1 MVRARPGRAGE
12 PALDI
17 AAAGRGLRGVRG
29 ELHRHLRK
37 VRTPGGPAHGR
48 SGLGHSDAHRRYFLA
63 ANDGKAFS
71 FAFLPATIVAY
82 LQPFGLHISGLFPFF
97 STPTAPA
104 AWDGAVLD
112 QTYPTASITATTPL
126 LFGLTIWGA
135 ITAFRPHSI
144 GLVRLTRII
153 LLAAAAGTAG
163 VLLWGYISERY
174 MADFVPLLVIASG
187 VGLIDIWRR
196 LQGRGRRVRE
206 VVLAAIGVLA
216 VYCIAVNMAIAIAPE
231 SQWNTV
237 QLAKFES
244 VQKSLSIQSLSSTV
258 QQGVSL
264 PNWAPAGQLFIAGA
278 CNSRSGGLYLS
289 SGDTEKDVPGDL
301 IQHSTW
307 LPVEQGSAISNTIGF
322 TFNRPASELTGPA
335 TLLTYGPGS
344 LVLAPYGADQVEL
357 KVLDSGTSIGWP
369 SATGQYFPVKPG
381 RHYELTATTDPN
393 LKSIVVTMGGK
404 TIIGHYLGGDGP
416 AVVQTTPTGLGGPTP
431 VVSVVRHP
439 SPKSTMSLCRS
450 LQKQ

>member
-1 MVRARPGRAGE
+1 
-12 PALDI
+12 
-17 AAAGRGLRGVRG
+17 
-29 ELHRHLRK
+29 
-37 VRTPGGPAHGR
+37 
-48 SGLGHSDAHRRYFLA
+48 
-63 ANDGKAFS
+63 
-71 FAFLPATIVAY
+71 
-82 LQPFGLHISGLFPFF
+82 
-97 STPTAPA
+97 
-104 AWDGAVLD
+104 
-112 QTYPTASITATTPL
+112 
-126 LFGLTIWGA
+126 
-135 ITAFRPHSI
+135 
-144 GLVRLTRII
+144 
-153 LLAAAAGTAG
+153 
-163 VLLWGYISERY
+163 
-174 MADFVPLLVIASG
+174 VPLLVIASG

-237 QLAKFES
+237 QLAKVES

-344 LVLAPYGADQVEL
+344 LVLAPYGPDQVEL
-357 KVLDSGTSIGWP
+357 EVLNSGTSIGWP

-416 AVVQTTPTGLGGPTP
+416 AVVQTTPTGLGGSTP